1 MTLPIDWRF
10 NPEHTGLDESGALNT
25 GEGTLLDWA
34 ATLALTAA
42 GELPEDGSWGAGLG
56 ETLRGSEGADAVAL
70 GEQLRGLLYTDDR
83 VADASTEGT
92 SEVGLIRL
100 PVRIEAADGPYRL
113 TGRLTP
119 SLIEDIIVDIEG
131 DDEEEDE

>member
-1 MTLPIDWRF
+1 MTLPVDWRF
-10 NPEHTGLDESGALNT
+10 NPEHTGLDEAGALGT

-34 ATLALTAA
+34 ATLALTAP

-56 ETLRGSEGADAVAL
+56 EAIRSSEGADAVAL

-83 VADASTEGT
+83 IADASTEGT
-92 SEVGLIRL
+92 SEAGAIRL

-113 TGRLTP
+113 AGRLTP
-119 SLIEDIIVDIEG
+119 SLIEDIIADIEG
-131 DDEEEDE
+131 DEEEDE